1 MFKIGEA
8 WKIHF
13 SLRDLGGSLP
23 TSSPGLVIGDCAV
36 RKDDGN
42 FVTAQGTLDEDT
54 AVFGHYSYT
63 FHSSEYSP
71 TFAATF
77 LMQLSGYRDFE
88 ITIYPEPKMVDDL
101 NDPTA
106 AACQADTSA
115 LATIANQTTINDNVL
130 AAIAAIAAQNDISAA
145 DVVTALKASTGYTQ
159 GGTMT
164 FAEAMNILLA
174 NVVGTGQDKAGE
186 TNVVE
191 RLDPDDNVTPIY
203 DETLSKTSP
212 YRQTTVQI

>member
-13 SLRDLGGSLP
+13 SLRDLGGQLP
-23 TSSPGLVIGDCAV
+23 TSSPGLVIGDCSV

-42 FVTAQGTLDEDT
+42 FVTAQGSLDEDV

-106 AACQADTSA
+106 VACQADLTTVLS
-115 LATIANQTTINDNVL
+115 NQTTINDNVL
-130 AAIAAIAAQNDISAA
+130 AAIAAIAAQNDISAD
-145 DVVTALKASTGYTQ
+145 DVITALKASTGYTQ

-164 FAEAMNILLA
+164 FATALNILLA
-174 NVVGTGQDKAGE
+174 NVVGIGQDKAGE

-191 RLDPDDNVTPIY
+191 RLDPDDGTTPIY
-203 DETLSKTSP
+203 DETLSKTTP